1 MPKKEPETI
10 YIPKTDWES
19 EFAIL
24 LRYTERLE
32 KINEQLISQQTAL
45 TTLIE
50 KLAK

>member
-1 MPKKEPETI
+1 MKKEELI
-10 YIPKTDWES
+10 HPKIDWES

-32 KINEQLISQQTAL
+32 KINDQLIAQQAAL
-45 TTLIE
+45 TVLME